1 MPLYG
6 RSFAQTNGIGQPF
19 SGVGEGTWEAVC
31 PPFSFSR
38 HKDLELTLDFVG
50 WGVQGMIDYRA
61 LPRAGAV
68 VEEDLARG
76 AGWSYDAF
84 VLPFPST
91 SALRAKHTV

>member
-1 MPLYG
+1 MGSRTPPL
-6 RSFAQTNGIGQPF
+6 SFPRQ
-19 SGVGEGTWEAVC
+19 
-31 PPFSFSR
+31 
-38 HKDLELTLDFVG
+38 KDLELTLDFVG
-50 WGVQGMIDYRA
+50 WGGQGMIDYRA

-84 VLPFPST
+84 VLPFLSS